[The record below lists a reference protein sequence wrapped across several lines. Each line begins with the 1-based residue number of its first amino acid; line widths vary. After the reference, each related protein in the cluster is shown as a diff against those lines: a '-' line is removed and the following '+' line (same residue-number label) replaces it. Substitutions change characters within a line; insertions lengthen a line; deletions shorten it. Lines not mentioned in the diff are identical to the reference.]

1 MKQASSSRPGS
12 VLKTGLRSDRG
23 QALVEFALV
32 IIFLMIMVFSILEM
46 ILLMNTYNVLADSA
60 KEGVRYAIVHGTL
73 NNQPMPASCT
83 STSCSC
89 PCVDIDGPPAPAGT
103 VAGYGSTYGVVKTFA
118 QYSLHDTSGMTV
130 TVTYPGGDATPANKT
145 PNLVRV
151 VVSYPYQW
159 LFGLSWPTATINA
172 AAEGRIMN

>member
-12 VLKTGLRSDRG
+12 VLKTRLRSDRG

-73 NNQPMPASCT
+73 NNQPSGPT
-83 STSCSC
+83 C

-103 VAGYGSTYGVVKTFA
+103 VAGYGSTYGGVKTFD

-130 TVTYPGGDATPANKT
+130 TVTYPGRAANPGNKA
-145 PNLVRV
+145 PNLVH
-151 VVSYPYQW
+151 
-159 LFGLSWPTATINA
+159 GAI
-172 AAEGRIMN
+172 